1 MLNGTKHGYGG
12 IHVFRIDQNR
22 IELICFVSHDL
33 IGPVLD
39 VHKLRS
45 VRKRSMI
52 TPDSVVETGNMFH
65 SKAMNELCKYFLV
78 DKCTF
83 PCSLS
88 RRVSSRQR
96 TAKNTEHEA
105 FVRNEKG
112 GPGWREC
119 NSLRR
124 KDPLFRSTAK
134 AFTFRYSS
142 SGGFYKSF
150 LVGNLE
156 FEEPKGCKEL
166 RCVSKRE

>member
-1 MLNGTKHGYGG
+1 MEQSACNGERDSKEVYYYSGTHALLQRSMGLNTGMVESTF
-12 IHVFRIDQNR
+12 VRLDQNR

-39 VHKLRS
+39 VQKLRS
-45 VRKRSMI
+45 VRKRSII

-96 TAKNTEHEA
+96 TAKKYGA
-105 FVRNEKG
+105 
-112 GPGWREC
+112 
-119 NSLRR
+119 
-124 KDPLFRSTAK
+124 
-134 AFTFRYSS
+134 
-142 SGGFYKSF
+142 
-150 LVGNLE
+150 
-156 FEEPKGCKEL
+156 
-166 RCVSKRE
+166 